1 MKMYHSPASPFVRK
15 CMFIAHHLG
24 LADRIEKL
32 PSAAHPVNRDQSIL
46 PSNPLGQVPT
56 LITDDGMALFDSRV
70 VCEYLDQLGK
80 GEFFPARGDARWR
93 VLTEQSLADGIL
105 DAALLSRYE
114 GAVRPE
120 SLRWS
125 DWTAGQMDKI
135 AVGLA
140 QFEKTIDPQAG
151 RIDIGTVTL
160 GCALGYLD
168 FRFAHLGWRGKYPRL
183 AAWYETFAELPA
195 MQATMPPAG

>member
-1 MKMYHSPASPFVRK
+1 MKMYYSSSSPFVRK

-24 LADRIEKL
+24 LADSIEKL
-32 PSAAHPVNRDQSIL
+32 PSAAHPVVRDQTIL
-46 PSNPLGQVPT
+46 PSNPLGKVPT
-56 LITDDGMALFDSRV
+56 LICDDGMVLFDSRV
-70 VCEYLDQLGK
+70 ICEYLNDLG
-80 GEFFPARGDARWR
+80 GGTFYPSDGNSRWR

-114 GAVRPE
+114 ATVRPE
-120 SLRWS
+120 NLKWS

-135 AVGLA
+135 ATGLA
-140 QFEKTIDPQAG
+140 HFEKTLDPATQ

-168 FRFAHLGWRGKYPRL
+168 FRFDQFGWRGRFPKL
-183 AAWYETFAELPA
+183 AAWFETFSALPA
-195 MQATMPPAG
+195 MQATKP

>member
-1 MKMYHSPASPFVRK
+1 MKLYHSPTSPFVRK
-15 CMFIAHHLG
+15 CMFIAHHLK

-32 PSAAHPVNRDQSIL
+32 PGAAHPVNRDQSIL

-56 LITDDGMALFDSRV
+56 LITDDGMVLFDSRV
-70 VCEYLDQLGK
+70 ICEYLDKLGN
-80 GEFFPARGDARWR
+80 GSFFPAVGAARWR

-105 DAALLSRYE
+105 DAALLTRYE

-120 SLRWS
+120 GLRWS

-135 AVGLA
+135 NLGLA
-140 QFEKTIDPQAG
+140 HFEKSLDPAVD
-151 RIDIGTVTL
+151 RLDIGTVTL

-168 FRFAHLGWRGKYPRL
+168 FRFADIGWRAKCPKL
-183 AAWYETFAELPA
+183 AAWYEKFSALPE
-195 MQATMPPAG
+195 MQATKP

>member
-1 MKMYHSPASPFVRK
+1 MKMYYSPASPFVRK

-32 PSAAHPVNRDQSIL
+32 PSAAHPVTRDQSIL
-46 PSNPLGQVPT
+46 PANPLGQVPT
-56 LITDDGMALFDSRV
+56 LSTDDGQVLFDSRV
-70 VCEYLDQLGK
+70 ICEYLDQVGK
-80 GEFFPARGDARWR
+80 GSFFPASGAARWKA
-93 VLTEQSLADGIL
+93 LTEQSLADGIL

-120 SLRWS
+120 TLRWS
-125 DWTAGQMDKI
+125 DWTAGQMDKV
-135 AVGLA
+135 AVGLSH
-140 QFEKTIDPQAG
+140 FEKSIDAMAQ

-168 FRFAHLGWRGKYPRL
+168 FRFPDIGWRGKNPNL
-183 AAWYETFAELPA
+183 AAWFEKFSALPA
-195 MQATMPPAG
+195 MQATKPQG